1 MENDSF
7 KVNVKSYAGKLS
19 LYYIFLLFSLWCPL
33 PDMRLRL
40 QISAFFIQPLQINE
54 IIYPDTWTCLSGHHT
69 RNAPLKDF
77 CMPVLSPVHR
87 SSYPLILC
95 FIPHSYFK
103 TSTLFVCI
111 NIWYWFIEFTATYSW
126 SLCNVFR

>member
-77 CMPVLSPVHR
+77 LCQFYLRFIVLHILL
-87 SSYPLILC
+87 SSYPLILY

-111 NIWYWFIEFTATYSW
+111 NIWYWFLKFTAT
-126 SLCNVFR
+126 